1 VAEGQEPEVRVSEV
15 QPVHAAAPEETEEPP
30 GKKPE
35 LAELDPLRGLE
46 RVVKLGERELGQGY
60 PPDVESVIAVL
71 RAMGTADLVEDGLEP
86 RVG

>member
-1 VAEGQEPEVRVSEV
+1 MAEGQEPEVRVSEV
-15 QPVHAAAPEETEEPP
+15 QPVHAAAPEEPP